1 MYDNIRLPP
10 SRPSPKLFRFQFLV
24 IYFIISK
31 KRYKKL
37 GAKKLGN
44 LHKGKTFSHA
54 SCICFSIFL
63 EFFGLI
69 DMHNHQLAQRP
80 KNAKKVQKKK
90 EFDSTKLI
98 TQLGNKYS
106 PKNVVSI
113 FSKQIT
119 LHFIK

>member
-1 MYDNIRLPP
+1 M
-10 SRPSPKLFRFQFLV
+10 SSFHQC
-24 IYFIISK
+24 K
-31 KRYKKL
+31 KSL

-54 SCICFSIFL
+54 SCICFRIFL

>member
-54 SCICFSIFL
+54 SCICFRIFL

-69 DMHNHQLAQRP
+69 DMHNHQFALWG
-80 KNAKKVQKKK
+80 KNAKNSAKKP
-90 EFDSTKLI
+90 I
-98 TQLGNKYS
+98 RV
-106 PKNVVSI
+106 KNR
-113 FSKQIT
+113 F
-119 LHFIK
+119 

>member
-1 MYDNIRLPP
+1 
-10 SRPSPKLFRFQFLV
+10 
-24 IYFIISK
+24 
-31 KRYKKL
+31 
-37 GAKKLGN
+37 
-44 LHKGKTFSHA
+44 
-54 SCICFSIFL
+54 
-63 EFFGLI
+63 
-69 DMHNHQLAQRP
+69 MHNHQLAQRP